1 MTSETVSPSS
11 GLLSRDSIEGLK
23 AIARSRANAE
33 NDQVA
38 LPELQAVSELVS
50 KVAPARNAMGVIFS
64 GWQRIA
70 GRRLPPGVARQD
82 INRLFDSLSGIKDGT
97 LLATIMGAPAVM
109 LWFYQQMVRL
119 SGKEMADAF
128 PDGTWQFYVEY
139 SMREDTARHA
149 NETRG
154 FDAALR
160 RQKIA
165 LPPADRVT
173 AWVMAAIHCLHN
185 YNALLENEWRE
196 RAAIEALRVVTES
209 LPDAE
214 KYARLYRSWETKR
227 PFDLPAEAGEQSYVA
242 YRRQVFNQF
251 MAQATTRLPDASLRV
266 WAQKLRGLEAS
277 DLRNYQR
284 QMSILAYLDP
294 GPYNETRTPI
304 PLEKAHIGLIYQG
317 RYFLIPVCQPD
328 QPKPPSIQA
337 LRAQITDIFQQPPS
351 AKTSESLIPLAEIR
365 RSEWPALREKLSTAL
380 VSKLD
385 ALRYAPILLNCDPR
399 PRNQP
404 LAELRLAERGIG
416 DHALTIFDTS
426 DSFVFDQSHIFFD
439 GVWGAAL
446 AEIIT
451 DEATYWGIYLGQNP
465 NRASSIRKAIARL
478 QGRRI
483 DPPPRSLEFRWGE
496 RDTRILQHAT
506 RRLPEAAAETEDIN
520 LPAIIAQRDLMRKRN
535 NKLRLTI
542 NDFLVLYR
550 AIHALTYR
558 PDAGLLAELGEL
570 KRTPATAEAAQLALE
585 ALDPNNQVN
594 PSMLIPVDASQR
606 APRDRLQPMNYEVPL
621 ADLKVLRL
629 HADTLLA
636 LQAYKNAKEHER
648 AALSEKFEQL
658 QREYLAMLAGFGET
672 LSKAKEIALRGE
684 SAAIGS
690 MKLLAHVPAPVQ
702 SVLQKIPTRFDV
714 LNDLIQG
721 REVFS
726 NIGAVA
732 ATSSLTRFITAK
744 DDHGKKTLA
753 WGVLTD
759 AEGILRVSLRDFRPH
774 VPALA
779 ALGRL
784 DVAHRIA
791 QHYLDAYAEG
801 LNNYIR
807 DLRHIMLAG

>member
-1 MTSETVSPSS
+1 MTTETANPAST
-11 GLLSRDSIEGLK
+11 LLSRDSIEGLK
-23 AIARSRANAE
+23 AIVRSRANAE
-33 NDQVA
+33 VDQVA
-38 LPELQAVSELVS
+38 LPELEAVSDLMS
-50 KVAPARNAMGVIFS
+50 KVAPARNAVGVILN
-64 GWQRIA
+64 GWQRLS

-82 INRLFDSLSGIKDGT
+82 INRLFDSLTGLKDST
-97 LLATIMGAPAVM
+97 VLATVMGGPAVM
-109 LWFYQQMVRL
+109 LWLYQQMVRL
-119 SGKEMADAF
+119 SGKEVADAF

-154 FDAALR
+154 FDTALR
-160 RQKIA
+160 HHKIS
-165 LPPADRVT
+165 LTPADRAT
-173 AWVMAAIHCLHN
+173 AWVMATIHCLHN
-185 YNALLENEWRE
+185 YSALLENEWRE
-196 RAAIEALRVVTES
+196 RAAIEALRVVTAE
-209 LPDAE
+209 LPEAE
-214 KYARLYRSWETKR
+214 MYARLYRQWETKR
-227 PFDLPAEAGEQSYVA
+227 PYDLPDDVADISYA
-242 YRRQVFNQF
+242 RYRRQTFNAF
-251 MAQATTRLPDASLRV
+251 MAQATAQLPSTLARA
-266 WAQKLRGLEAS
+266 WAHKVRTLEAS

-284 QMSILAYLDP
+284 QMSVLAYLDP
-294 GPYNETRTPI
+294 GPYNETRTLI
-304 PLEKAHIGLIYQG
+304 SLEKAHIGLIYQG
-317 RYFLIPVCQPD
+317 RYFLIPACIPGHTQ
-328 QPKPPSIQA
+328 PPSPQA
-337 LRAQITDIFQQPPS
+337 VRAQITDIFQQSPS
-351 AKTSESLIPLAEIR
+351 AKASESLIPLAEIR
-365 RSEWPALREKLSTAL
+365 RSEWPTLREKLSTAL

-385 ALRYAPILLNCDPR
+385 ALRCAPIVLNCDPR
-399 PRNQP
+399 PRNLP

-416 DHALTIFDTS
+416 DHALTIFDAG

-451 DEATYWGIYLGQNP
+451 DEATRFGMQLGKTP

-478 QGRRI
+478 QGHRI
-483 DPPPRSLEFRWGE
+483 DQPPRSLEFRWQE
-496 RDTRILQHAT
+496 RDAKILRQAP

-535 NKLRLTI
+535 AKLRLTI

-558 PDAGLLAELGEL
+558 PDSSLLAELNDM
-570 KRTPATAEAAQLALE
+570 KRTPAASEAVQRAIE
-585 ALDPNNQVN
+585 ALDPKNQVN

-606 APRDRLQPMNYEVPL
+606 SPRDRLQPMNYEVPL

-629 HADTLLA
+629 HTDTLQA
-636 LQAYKNAKEHER
+636 LHAYKKGKELER
-648 AALSEKFEQL
+648 AELGNHFEQL
-658 QREYLAMLAGFGET
+658 QREYLAMLAGFGEM

-779 ALGRL
+779 AIGRL
-784 DVAHRIA
+784 DFAHRIA
-791 QHYLDAYAEG
+791 QHYLDAYADG
-801 LNNYIR
+801 LNRYIR
-807 DLRHIMLAG
+807 DLRHILLAG